1 MNKFSVETGSTGT
14 HLVYEFLPQE
24 EIDTLSLGMLMNN
37 RISNVIPIVFTQIDS
52 SKIIKYNISSK
63 ITLAQFFNGV
73 VNKKRF
79 LTVFS
84 SILKAINEA
93 TEYMI
98 DSSSFLID
106 MDHIYVD
113 VSTSQAHM
121 ICMPLMEFVDTSLD
135 LSAFFKNIVF
145 NTQFDQTEN
154 TNYVVKLISYLNAA
168 TTISIDDFSKFVNE
182 LLYGAQEQKPV
193 ETKPVVQQPVKQEVV
208 NEQPVKEQPKKAVPS
223 NAPASTPKVEV
234 PAKIEGVKSAVEL
247 PMPAKVVGGFAVPGG
262 KVVKPEK
269 EPAKEKKG
277 GLFGFMKKDDEK
289 SKKAEKIEKPK
300 KQPKEKVDKK
310 NNKNTKDQDVKV
322 PGQKEQN
329 NDMSIPGKTQNT
341 DSSSG
346 NVQTVNASQKAD
358 GAVSPV
364 AHIKT
369 QNLNFGET
377 TVLGGGAVGETTVLN
392 PDAMSK
398 SQAYL
403 IRKKNNEKIIL
414 NKETFRLGKERNF
427 VDYFISDNT
436 AISRSHA
443 NIISRD
449 GEYFVVDTN
458 STNHT
463 YINGMMLL
471 SGTES
476 KVNGGDVIRL
486 ANEEFTFY
494 LG

>member
-14 HLVYEFLPQE
+14 YLVYEFLPEE

-37 RISNVIPIVFTQIDS
+37 KISNVIPIVFTQIDS

-73 VNKKRF
+73 VNKKRL

-84 SILKAINEA
+84 SILKAITQA

-98 DSSSFLID
+98 DSSSFMID
-106 MDHIYVD
+106 MEHIYVD
-113 VSTSQAHM
+113 VSTCQAHM
-121 ICMPLMEFVDTSLD
+121 LCMPLMEFVDTPFD
-135 LSAFFKNIVF
+135 LSSFFKNIVF

-154 TNYVVKLISYLNAA
+154 TNYVVKLISYLNGA

-182 LLYGAQEQKPV
+182 LLYGQQEQKPAPS
-193 ETKPVVQQPVKQEVV
+193 KPEVQQPVKQE
-208 NEQPVKEQPKKAVPS
+208 PVKEQVQKPVVANTVP
-223 NAPASTPKVEV
+223 ATPQKDSPVKVEEKKPV
-234 PAKIEGVKSAVEL
+234 IEIPTPAKT
-247 PMPAKVVGGFAVPGG
+247 VGGFAVPGG
-262 KVVKPEK
+262 KTVKTEK

-289 SKKAEKIEKPK
+289 SKKAEKQEKPK

-310 NNKNTKDQDVKV
+310 NNKATQNKGFNI
-322 PGQKEQN
+322 PGQTAPNKGF
-329 NDMSIPGKTQNT
+329 SIPGKEQPSN
-341 DSSSG
+341 SSSG
-346 NVQTVNASQKAD
+346 SVQTVNTPQKAE
-358 GAVSPV
+358 VTPTPSVTPV
-364 AHIKT
+364 APVST
-369 QNLNFGET
+369 PSFNFGET
-377 TVLGGGAVGETTVLN
+377 TVLGGGAIGETTVLN
-392 PDAMSK
+392 PDAMPK

-414 NKETFRLGKERNF
+414 DKDVFKLGKERNF
-427 VDYFISDNT
+427 VDYFIGDNT

-443 NIISRD
+443 NIISRN

-471 SGTES
+471 AGTES
-476 KVNGGDVIRL
+476 KVNSGDIIRL

-494 LG
+494 FG